1 MTLTVQ
7 NILDFHAAKLAQK
20 KLRVVNES
28 ERAVSLNGEVIMD
41 KQNTNNEVIAR
52 NYDQHRCF
60 LANKLNEIK
69 KQDEIRANA
78 GKVIMDKQNTN
89 NEVITRKSE
98 SFNVTKDTDSSQ
110 KRCKEFLNLNVLFEN
125 VPVYDRDQQTVLD
138 HVDQLVEVPTNNT
151 GSDPTKSLGLGI
163 TYLQEGCNA
172 RMPKTT
178 PTKDKTLANCLAK
191 LGRVG
196 AQILKEVTNRL
207 NSSNESKVIAY
218 HLCTKTK
225 QYHMVDGKLVED
237 TEDKFIPCTE
247 DDNIDYL
254 LSLMGEDSQKVIC
267 GTLYILQD
275 GILFKQSKGSY
286 HPTPA
291 NLVLSTDKPID
302 DENKCTTENTDD
314 GFDLPY

>member
-7 NILDFHAAKLAQK
+7 NIF
-20 KLRVVNES
+20 
-28 ERAVSLNGEVIMD
+28 
-41 KQNTNNEVIAR
+41 
-52 NYDQHRCF
+52 DQHKSFMVRE
-60 LANKLNEIK
+60 LNAIK
-69 KQDEIRANA
+69 KQDEIIANA

>member
-1 MTLTVQ
+1 MTITVQ
-7 NILDFHAAKLAQK
+7 QLLDFHAANLAK
-20 KLRVVNES
+20 KLHVV
-28 ERAVSLNGEVIMD
+28 D
-41 KQNTNNEVIAR
+41 KKDRCITKDGKIIIHGANTNN
-52 NYDQHRCF
+52 D
-60 LANKLNEIK
+60 
-69 KQDEIRANA
+69 
-78 GKVIMDKQNTN
+78 
-89 NEVITRKSE
+89 VITRKSE
-98 SFNVTKDTDSSQ
+98 NYDVTKDTGSSQ

>member
-110 KRCKEFLNLNVLFEN
+110 KRCKEFLNLTVLFET

-178 PTKDKTLANCLAK
+178 PTKDKNS
-191 LGRVG
+191 
-196 AQILKEVTNRL
+196 IF
-207 NSSNESKVIAY
+207 SSNESKVIAY

>member
-1 MTLTVQ
+1 MTLSVQ
-7 NILDFHAAKLAQK
+7 NILDFHAANLERK

-28 ERAVSLNGEVIMD
+28 ERAVSLNGEVIM
-41 KQNTNNEVIAR
+41 
-52 NYDQHRCF
+52 
-60 LANKLNEIK
+60 NK
-69 KQDEIRANA
+69 
-78 GKVIMDKQNTN
+78 NTN

-98 SFNVTKDTDSSQ
+98 SFNVTKDTDSSSQ

-138 HVDQLVEVPTNNT
+138 RVDQLVEVPTNNT

-207 NSSNESKVIAY
+207 NSSNESKVLAY
-218 HLCTKTK
+218 HLCTKTN

-247 DDNIDYL
+247 DDNIEHI
-254 LSLMGEDSQKVIC
+254 LSLMGEDTQKVIC

-275 GILFKQSKGSY
+275 DVLFKQSKGTY

-291 NLVLSTDKPID
+291 NLVLSTNKPIAE
-302 DENKCTTENTDD
+302 ENRCTGEDTGD

>member
-1 MTLTVQ
+1 MALTVQ
-7 NILDFHAAKLAQK
+7 NIF
-20 KLRVVNES
+20 
-28 ERAVSLNGEVIMD
+28 
-41 KQNTNNEVIAR
+41 
-52 NYDQHRCF
+52 DQHKSF
-60 LANKLNEIK
+60 LARELNAIK
-69 KQDEIRANA
+69 KQDEIIANA
-78 GKVIMDKQNTN
+78 GKVIMDKQNTT
-89 NEVITRKSE
+89 NEIITRKSE
-98 SFNVTKDTDSSQ
+98 NFDVTKDTGSSQ

-237 TEDKFIPCTE
+237 TEDKFIPCIE

>member
-1 MTLTVQ
+1 MTLSVQ
-7 NILDFHAAKLAQK
+7 NILDFHAANLERK

-28 ERAVSLNGEVIMD
+28 ERAVSLNGEVIM
-41 KQNTNNEVIAR
+41 
-52 NYDQHRCF
+52 
-60 LANKLNEIK
+60 NK
-69 KQDEIRANA
+69 
-78 GKVIMDKQNTN
+78 NTN

-98 SFNVTKDTDSSQ
+98 SFNVTKDTDSSSQ

-138 HVDQLVEVPTNNT
+138 RVDQLVEVPTNNT

-207 NSSNESKVIAY
+207 NSSNESKVLAY
-218 HLCTKTK
+218 HLCTKTN

-237 TEDKFIPCTE
+237 TED
-247 DDNIDYL
+247 DNIEHI
-254 LSLMGEDSQKVIC
+254 LSLMGEDTQKVIC
-267 GTLYILQD
+267 GTVYILQD
-275 GILFKQSKGSY
+275 DVLFKQSKGTY

-291 NLVLSTDKPID
+291 NLVLSTNKPIAE
-302 DENKCTTENTDD
+302 ENRCTGEDTGD

>member
-7 NILDFHAAKLAQK
+7 NI
-20 KLRVVNES
+20 
-28 ERAVSLNGEVIMD
+28 
-41 KQNTNNEVIAR
+41 
-52 NYDQHRCF
+52 YDQHRCF